1 MKSGIEAA
9 KSWTKPFEK
18 AAKTLGDFFSVRVKV
33 GSSVKKS
40 ALTADF
46 SENGF
51 EGKAQLCHSNPG
63 ASCLRTEG
71 EKSDE
76 AFGVGLGVFV
86 FSKKWSLREKLSLA
100 KPIDNNLLIHFGND
114 WV

>member
-1 MKSGIEAA
+1 V
-9 KSWTKPFEK
+9 
-18 AAKTLGDFFSVRVKV
+18 L

-51 EGKAQLCHSNPG
+51 EGKAELCHSNPG
-63 ASCLRTEG
+63 VSRLRGEA

-76 AFGVGLGVFV
+76 AFLGEWGLFLKVDDG
-86 FSKKWSLREKLSLA
+86 K
-100 KPIDNNLLIHFGND
+100 
-114 WV
+114 